1 MRAGLWSKGKTM
13 PYDTL
18 SQSEERYRAFIDH
31 SCEAIWCFE
40 FDPPLCVTWPEDEQ
54 IRHAFENSFL
64 THWNDAMARM
74 YGLSQQD
81 EIRGMRLG
89 ELLNPSDPENVESLR
104 TFIRSRY
111 NLIDVQCRKTSPGGA
126 AVWILNNVVAVIED
140 GAVVRAWVTQRDIT
154 EHKLVEERLL
164 ESESRL
170 RTIIESEP
178 ECVKLVGADGT
189 LLEMNP
195 AGLRMLEADSLQQ
208 VLGRE
213 IVDVVD
219 PKHRSRFVTLTQKVF
234 QGESGTLEF
243 EVVGFKG
250 TRRWLEAHA
259 TPLRN
264 ANGDITAA
272 LSVTRDITERKRNAS
287 DRAMLLSSERVA
299 RNLAEYANV
308 LNTELLLREQTAR
321 AEAEAGRREWQTTF
335 DTLADS
341 VVIVDQNDHILRANR
356 GFYEG
361 VGLSPEQCA
370 GRTVR
375 ELKHPTDG
383 PFVTADDCPICN
395 LRSKRE
401 RNVIELSGGIVSNFP
416 LIVSVDPIFNDQG
429 EVTAVVQIIRDLSD
443 LYRAREEAD
452 RERAFLNATI
462 EQMAQGLVVFDIHG
476 RVVRANRRAQQILS
490 LTLEEMREDHTGKL
504 AEGRFSDR
512 DGQIIAV
519 SDLPIQTSLRER
531 RVVDAQ
537 LWYER
542 EEGRRSLLNITAS
555 PFFNDQDKL
564 MGAVALIRDVT
575 EQQRERERTLQAD
588 KLRALGQLASGVAHN
603 FNNSLAAVIGYT
615 QLALPKAKE
624 EDLRKYLKVV
634 ERSAKDA
641 ARMVG
646 RIQNFSRASSRKDE
660 FTTVRVCDTVR
671 DARDLTQPRWRD
683 DAESLGLKYEVKLDL
698 AVADDLVVS
707 GHSSELREV
716 FVNLILNGLDAMPLG
731 GLITISASVN
741 KSQVILSFSDSG
753 EGMTEEIKRRIFEPF
768 FTTKGTSGLG
778 MGLSESYRIVERHG
792 GGIEVESQ
800 PRKGTTFTVSL
811 PLAVSA
817 STDSQFEL
825 VPGPLSA
832 LNILVIDDEEL
843 VRAVLAEILSQQGHT
858 VTVAP
863 GCDEALLLID
873 RYDFDVVFTDL
884 AMPKTDGIATAT
896 QIKIRRPHLKIVMM
910 SGYGAER
917 ANERASA
924 SHCIDAAISKPFNIA
939 EIRAALKDLMQKE

>member
-1 MRAGLWSKGKTM
+1 M
-13 PYDTL
+13 PYETL
-18 SQSEERYRAFIDH
+18 SQSEERYRSFINH

-40 FDPPLCVTWPEDEQ
+40 FDPPLCISWPENEQ
-54 IRHAFENSFL
+54 IRHAFEHAFL
-64 THWNDAMARM
+64 TLCNDAMARM
-74 YGLSQQD
+74 YGLGRPD

-89 ELLNPSDPENVESLR
+89 ELLVPSDPENIEYLR
-104 TFIRSRY
+104 TFIRSGY
-111 NLIDVQCRKTSPGGA
+111 HLIDVECRKTSPERA
-126 AVWILNNVVAVIED
+126 AIWVLNNVVSVID
-140 GAVVRAWVTQRDIT
+140 NGVVVRAWGAQRDIT
-154 EHKLVEERLL
+154 DHKLVEERLL
-164 ESESRL
+164 ESENRL
-170 RTIIESEP
+170 RTLIESEP
-178 ECVKLVGADGT
+178 ECVKLVAADGT
-189 LLEMNP
+189 LLEMNR

-208 VLGRE
+208 VLG
-213 IVDVVD
+213 IVIADVVD
-219 PKHRSRFVTLTQKVF
+219 PKYRSRFVSLTQRVF

-250 TRRWLEAHA
+250 TRRWLETHA
-259 TPLRN
+259 APLRN
-264 ANGDITAA
+264 ANGEITAA
-272 LSVTRDITERKRNAS
+272 LAVSRDITERKRNAN
-287 DRAMLLSSERVA
+287 DRALLLSSERVA
-299 RNLAEYANV
+299 RSLAEYANV

-341 VVIVDQNDHILRANR
+341 VVIVDCDDHIIRANR

-361 VGLSPEQCA
+361 LGLSPGQCA

-375 ELKHPTDG
+375 ELKHPADG
-383 PFVTADDCPICN
+383 SFVSADDCPICE
-395 LRSKRE
+395 LRSKKE
-401 RNVIELSGGIVSNFP
+401 RNVIQLSGGIVSDFP
-416 LIVSVDPIFNDQG
+416 IIASFDPIFNDDG
-429 EVTAVVQIIRDLSD
+429 EVTAVVQIVRDLSD
-443 LYRAREEAD
+443 LYHAREEVD

-462 EQMAQGLVVFDIHG
+462 EQMAQGLVVFEIHG
-476 RVVRANRRAQQILS
+476 RVVRANRRAQQL
-490 LTLEEMREDHTGKL
+490 LGHTLEEMRQDQTGAL

-519 SDLPIQTSLRER
+519 RDLPIQTSLRER

-537 LWYER
+537 LWYAR
-542 EEGRRSLLNITAS
+542 QEGRRSLLNITAS
-555 PFFNDQDKL
+555 PFFNDQQRL

-615 QLALPKAKE
+615 QLALPKAKD

-660 FTTVRVCDTVR
+660 FTAVRVCDTVR

-698 AVADDLVVS
+698 GVADDLLVS

-731 GLITISASVN
+731 GVITVSASAT
-741 KSQVILSFSDSG
+741 KSTVILSFSDSG

-768 FTTKGTSGLG
+768 FTTKGTGGLG

-811 PLAVSA
+811 PLAVST
-817 STDSQFEL
+817 SMEQQFEL
-825 VPGPLSA
+825 ISGSVSA
-832 LNILVIDDEEL
+832 LSILVIDDEEL
-843 VRAVLAEILSQQGHT
+843 VRAVLAEILTQQGHS
-858 VTVAP
+858 VTVAS
-863 GCDEALLLID
+863 GCDEALRLID
-873 RYDFDVVFTDL
+873 KYEFDLVFTDL

-896 QIKIRRPHLKIVMM
+896 QLKIRRPHLKIVMM
-910 SGYGAER
+910 SGYGADR
-917 ANERASA
+917 ANERAGA
-924 SHCIDAAISKPFNIA
+924 SNCIDAAISKPFNIG
-939 EIRAALKDLMQKE
+939 EIRAALKDLIENG